1 MFRAM
6 TAIGA
11 ALLLAACVACGG
23 TDSGNESDVVTTDVT
38 PVDVIEA
45 ATDTVPEIVLD
56 TIVKTD
62 TVKPEAVIQETTEVA
77 DVPAGCPAAVISGP
91 TCGEIGACALQCTD
105 AAFQAQCIAQGEQA
119 AKDAF
124 AAVQTCLAT
133 AACATLWV
141 NDDFSECA
149 KGACADKLSACFVG
163 TMTCKDVWTCRKGC
177 DPEDTGCPIR
187 CLAEGAPNYQ
197 AVWLDYKNCA
207 LAAACAQN
215 PANLRGN
222 GWPTDQCEG
231 NADGTVC
238 HNQYMACVPIQ

>member
-77 DVPAGCPAAVISGP
+77 DVPAGCPAAVWAS
-91 TCGEIGACALQCTD
+91 ARAD
-105 AAFQAQCIAQGEQA
+105 QASRP
-119 AKDAF
+119 
-124 AAVQTCLAT
+124 AVVRNVIILK
-133 AACATLWV
+133 V
-141 NDDFSECA
+141 S
-149 KGACADKLSACFVG
+149 
-163 TMTCKDVWTCRKGC
+163 
-177 DPEDTGCPIR
+177 
-187 CLAEGAPNYQ
+187 
-197 AVWLDYKNCA
+197 
-207 LAAACAQN
+207 
-215 PANLRGN
+215 
-222 GWPTDQCEG
+222 
-231 NADGTVC
+231 
-238 HNQYMACVPIQ
+238 